1 MKEKRESGPEKA
13 VLVGVAVGRQSD
25 EELESSIEELGLL
38 VRTAGAEV
46 AGTVI
51 QKRARID
58 PAFYMGKGKVEIV
71 AECAREHGAALVVF
85 DEDLTPAQVRNL
97 ERETGCRVID
107 RSELILDIFALRAK
121 TRQAR
126 VQVELAQLEY
136 LRPRLTR
143 MWTHLERYE
152 GGIGMRGPGEKQLE
166 IDRRLID
173 RRIRDLRRELASVEK
188 QKELERFGRRN
199 VFRVALVG
207 YTNAGKST
215 LLNFLTDAG
224 TYEADELFA
233 TLDTKTRSWN
243 VRPGRNIVIS
253 DTVGFLDKLPHH
265 LIASFHATL
274 GEAIEADLMLHV
286 IDASHPRALDQGR
299 AVLRVLKEV
308 GADTAPLIH
317 VLNKMDLVADG
328 IEIAELRAELG
339 AAVEVS
345 ARTGTGMD
353 GLERAVL
360 DEVDRY
366 AVEDEVELSAGMA
379 DQGRVLAWVRAH
391 AHVLEESMQG
401 ESIRLRLRLTKS
413 GWEKLARMG
422 AVRAGDPAGSD

>member
-199 VFRVALVG
+199 VFSR
-207 YTNAGKST
+207 
-215 LLNFLTDAG
+215 
-224 TYEADELFA
+224 
-233 TLDTKTRSWN
+233 
-243 VRPGRNIVIS
+243 
-253 DTVGFLDKLPHH
+253 
-265 LIASFHATL
+265 
-274 GEAIEADLMLHV
+274 
-286 IDASHPRALDQGR
+286 
-299 AVLRVLKEV
+299 
-308 GADTAPLIH
+308 GA
-317 VLNKMDLVADG
+317 
-328 IEIAELRAELG
+328 
-339 AAVEVS
+339 
-345 ARTGTGMD
+345 
-353 GLERAVL
+353 
-360 DEVDRY
+360 
-366 AVEDEVELSAGMA
+366 
-379 DQGRVLAWVRAH
+379 GRVYQRREVYPVEFSHRCR
-391 AHVLEESMQG
+391 HV
-401 ESIRLRLRLTKS
+401 
-413 GWEKLARMG
+413 
-422 AVRAGDPAGSD
+422 